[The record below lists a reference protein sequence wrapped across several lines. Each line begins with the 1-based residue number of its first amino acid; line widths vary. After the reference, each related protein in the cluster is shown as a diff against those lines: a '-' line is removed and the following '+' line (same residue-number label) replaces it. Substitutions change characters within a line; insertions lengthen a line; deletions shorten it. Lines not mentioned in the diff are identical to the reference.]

1 MHAISKLLR
10 LQIMIGLRLNKEVSR
25 NSVIMRPTTFDSR
38 VVRRYLR
45 AHKIANLA
53 ELKEA
58 LGTTADITV
67 FRKLRPL
74 DYLTSYTHR
83 GSYYTLA
90 EIARFDDQGLWSHE
104 AVWFSRYGTLLSTI
118 EAFVQRSNRGFLAS
132 ELADALHAEVHD
144 ALRQL
149 RSQGRLRHTD
159 FNGQFL
165 YTSADLSAH
174 RRQLQTRQTGEAVP
188 VAADVVSLQ
197 VSPHE
202 LQTAILLF
210 YSLLDEQQR
219 RLYAGLESI
228 RLGRG
233 GDTLIG
239 DFLALDPHT
248 VARGRQQLLDR
259 NVVTGGTR
267 RGGGGR
273 TPTEKKRPQ

>member
-1 MHAISKLLR
+1 
-10 LQIMIGLRLNKEVSR
+10 
-25 NSVIMRPTTFDSR
+25 MRPTTFDSS

-67 FRKLRPL
+67 FKKLRPL
-74 DYLTSYTHR
+74 HYLTSYTHR

-118 EAFVQRSNRGFLAS
+118 EVFVQRSDRGSLAS
-132 ELADALHAEVHD
+132 ELADALHVEVHD

-149 RSQGRLRHTD
+149 RVQGRLRHTD

-165 YTSADLSAH
+165 YTSVELSAH
-174 RRQLQTRQTGEAVP
+174 RRQVQTRQTGEAVP
-188 VAADVVSLQ
+188 VATDVVSLQ

-228 RLGRG
+228 RIGRG
-233 GDTLIG
+233 GDTSSLI
-239 DFLALDPHT
+239 FSHWIPIPSHAAANSCSIAMSLLPAPAAA
-248 VARGRQQLLDR
+248 VAAEHLWKKNAR
-259 NVVTGGTR
+259 NNCVPGGFAR
-267 RGGGGR
+267 R
-273 TPTEKKRPQ
+273 

>member
-1 MHAISKLLR
+1 ML
-10 LQIMIGLRLNKEVSR
+10 IMIGLRQNKEASR
-25 NSVIMRPTTFDSR
+25 NSVIMRPTTFDSS

-58 LGTTADITV
+58 LGTAADITV

-90 EIARFDDQGLWSHE
+90 EIVRFDDQGLWSHE

-118 EAFVQRSNRGFLAS
+118 EAFVHHSDRGFLAS
-132 ELADALHAEVHD
+132 ELADALHAEVQD

-149 RSQGRLRHTD
+149 RARGRIRHTD

-165 YTSADLSAH
+165 YTSTDLSTH
-174 RRQLQTRQTGEAVP
+174 RRQLQTRQTGEALP

-197 VSPHE
+197 VSPYE

-233 GDTLIG
+233 GDTLIA
-239 DFLALDPHT
+239 DFLSLDPHT

-267 RGGGGR
+267 RSGGGR
-273 TPTEKKRPQ
+273 TPTEKKPPQ

>member
-1 MHAISKLLR
+1 MLE
-10 LQIMIGLRLNKEVSR
+10 LRLNKEMSR
-25 NSVIMRPTTFDSR
+25 NSVIMRPTTFDSS

-53 ELKEA
+53 ELKQA
-58 LGTTADITV
+58 LGTAADITI

-74 DYLTSYTHR
+74 GYLTSYTHR
-83 GSYYTLA
+83 GGYYTLA

-104 AVWFSRYGTLLSTI
+104 GVWFSRYGTLLATI
-118 EAFVQRSNRGFLAS
+118 EAFVQRSDRGFLAS
-132 ELADALHAEVHD
+132 ELADALHAEVYD

-149 RSQGRLRHTD
+149 RRRDRLRHSD

-165 YTSADLSAH
+165 YTAADLSTH

-188 VAADVVSLQ
+188 VAVDVVSLQ

-233 GDTLIG
+233 GDSLIA

-248 VARGRQQLLDR
+248 VSRGRQQLLDR
-259 NVVTGGTR
+259 DVVTGGAR
-267 RGGGGR
+267 RSGGGR

>member
-1 MHAISKLLR
+1 MVLDV
-10 LQIMIGLRLNKEVSR
+10 IMIGLRLHKEASR
-25 NSVIMRPTTFDSR
+25 NSVIMRPTTFAPS

-45 AHKIANLA
+45 AHKIANLT

-67 FRKLRPL
+67 FRKLRSL

-90 EIARFDDQGLWSHE
+90 DIARFDDQGLWSHE

-118 EAFVQRSNRGFLAS
+118 EAFVHRSDRGLLAS
-132 ELADALHAEVHD
+132 ELADTLHAEVHD

-149 RSQGRLRHTD
+149 RSQSRLRHTD
-159 FNGQFL
+159 LNGQFL
-165 YTSADLSAH
+165 YTSADFVVH

-188 VAADVVSLQ
+188 VAAEVVSLQ

-233 GDTLIG
+233 GDTLIA

>member
-1 MHAISKLLR
+1 
-10 LQIMIGLRLNKEVSR
+10 MIGFRLGKEASR
-25 NSVIMRPTTFDSR
+25 NSVIMRPITFDSQ

-45 AHKIANLA
+45 THKIANLA
-53 ELKEA
+53 ELKQA
-58 LGTTADITV
+58 LGTTADVTV
-67 FRKLRPL
+67 FRKLRAL

-83 GSYYTLA
+83 GSYYTLP

-104 AVWFSRYGTLLSTI
+104 AVWFSRYGTLLATI
-118 EAFVQRSNRGFLAS
+118 EAVVQRSDRGFLAS

-149 RSQGRLRHTD
+149 RQQGRLRYTD

-165 YTSADLSAH
+165 YTSADPPTH

-188 VAADVVSLQ
+188 VVADVISLQ

-239 DFLALDPHT
+239 DFLGLEPHT
-248 VARGRQQLLDR
+248 VARGRQQLLDQ
-259 NVVTGGTR
+259 NVVTDGAR
-267 RGGGGR
+267 HSGGGR
-273 TPTEKKRPQ
+273 KPTEKKRPK